1 MATPPH
7 DRCLRAKQQW
17 LLANVSIGAFG
28 CTFFDAIYKF
38 LYLNTCVSVNST
50 FIYNI
55 FTTICSIAVVKLSK
69 TVLSSEARSPIHQEC
84 SVLFHV
90 LLLIKV
96 SYCVGEMATTT
107 PRRSTRLPYT
117 HTPKMSERKKGLFQ
131 CEEMPSRE
139 SLTTHRKLPVVDSE
153 SDSEECDLGIISTL
167 DSSSSGDEN
176 DQNVPKTPERNLW
189 RKFL

>member
-1 MATPPH
+1 
-7 DRCLRAKQQW
+7 
-17 LLANVSIGAFG
+17 
-28 CTFFDAIYKF
+28 
-38 LYLNTCVSVNST
+38 
-50 FIYNI
+50 
-55 FTTICSIAVVKLSK
+55 
-69 TVLSSEARSPIHQEC
+69 
-84 SVLFHV
+84 
-90 LLLIKV
+90 
-96 SYCVGEMATTT
+96 MATTT
-107 PRRSTRLPYT
+107 PRRSTRIPYT

-189 RKFL
+189 RKFLTHYLNDCLLKKFSLTVTLHDHYLTGGHNNHVF